1 METLRYQVR
10 PTLFSDLQCYA
21 LDPDGLEYSEQ
32 PSREATRKQA
42 APKAPVRVPLSAIR
56 QIRLSYNPG
65 RYDSNRFECQIQS
78 DAPGPLGRCTLV
90 SLHFRGLADFVDQGD
105 RYGPFVRALC
115 QRVAAQNPAVRILGG
130 HSPLAYYA
138 GLFFF
143 GLVLV
148 GGAALLFTHFEQ
160 VMRSTRAVL
169 RLALV
174 GMLLGVML
182 LALRRNRPR
191 ALSATALPDELL
203 PKPADPATPPAAA
216 P

>member
-10 PTLFSDLQCYA
+10 PTLFSDLQCYV
-21 LDPDGLEYSEQ
+21 LDGDGLEYSEQ
-32 PSREATRKQA
+32 PSREATRNKA
-42 APKAPVRVPLSAIR
+42 APTAPVRVPLSAIR

-78 DAPGPLGRCTLV
+78 DAAGALGQRTLV

-105 RYGPFVRALC
+105 SYGPFVRALC
-115 QRVAAQNPAVRILGG
+115 QRVAAQNPAVRVLGG

-148 GGAALLFTHFEQ
+148 GGGALLFTHFEQ
-160 VMRSTRAVL
+160 VMQNTRAVL
-169 RLALV
+169 RMALV
-174 GMLLGVML
+174 VTLLGVML

-191 ALSATALPDELL
+191 ALSPTDLPDELL
-203 PKPADPATPPAAA
+203 PKPATVATPPAAA